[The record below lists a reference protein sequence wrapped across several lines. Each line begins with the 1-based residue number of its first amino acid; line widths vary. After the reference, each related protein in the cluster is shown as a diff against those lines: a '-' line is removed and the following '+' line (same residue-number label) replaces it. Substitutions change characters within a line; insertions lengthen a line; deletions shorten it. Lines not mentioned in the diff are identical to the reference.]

1 MSFISLHTIPAKN
14 LSSFAKHTTI
24 LLLSYTHYLTLH
36 ILKINIYLAAY
47 ISKHFFLHFSYT
59 ISYTLTTPL
68 HITHHD
74 FSKLHSHA
82 LSHWNSTVLLLI
94 NISQYSSTPILLP
107 LENQFLQLLQQLY
120 SHIFTI
126 FNHHISHTSI
136 YHTYYKYYIPQNIY
150 V

>member
-1 MSFISLHTIPAKN
+1 MPFISLHTIPAKN

-24 LLLSYTHYLTLH
+24 LLLSYTHYLILY

-68 HITHHD
+68 HITHHNS
-74 FSKLHSHA
+74 SKLHSHT
-82 LSHWNSTVLLLI
+82 LSLWNSTVLLPI
-94 NISQYSSTPILLP
+94 NTSQYSFTSILLP
-107 LENQFLQLLQQLY
+107 ISLN
-120 SHIFTI
+120 IFFFTSLTQ
-126 FNHHISHTSI
+126 SHT
-136 YHTYYKYYIPQNIY
+136 HLLHHY